1 MVEYW
6 HWHSLN
12 YGQETYWKGVLGHD
26 LQPGRP
32 YEEVSKTAHELQRI
46 GPEIANLQRKN
57 QVAILY
63 SDDSHYGIE
72 FMKFSDKVNYRTI
85 LMQMYRAL
93 YRSNVGVDFVFPES
107 TNLSDYKV
115 ILVPPLYI
123 ASDAVLGR
131 LSDYVKGGGRLVV
144 AFKSGFGNEFSTV
157 RWTTM
162 PGPLKDAAGFHY
174 QEFSNLEKPLALKD
188 DPFGAGKPIRSV
200 IGRR

>member
-1 MVEYW
+1 MRLDVYTHVSAGANMVEYW
-6 HWHSLN
+6 HWHSLH

-85 LMQMYRAL
+85 LVQMYSAL
-93 YRSNVGVDFVFPES
+93 YKVNVGVDFVFPES
-107 TNLSDYKV
+107 TNLGDYKV
-115 ILVPPLYI
+115 IVVPPLYV
-123 ASDAVLGR
+123 ASDAVLTR
-131 LSDYVKGGGRLVV
+131 LSNYVKEGGRLVM

-157 RWTTM
+157 RWTM
-162 PGPLKDAAGFHY
+162 VPGL
-174 QEFSNLEKPLALKD
+174 
-188 DPFGAGKPIRSV
+188 
-200 IGRR
+200 